1 VSVWFIIG
9 LAALTYGSRALALVA
24 MPEPPSRLRI
34 ILDRMPAPL
43 FAALAATSLFD
54 EGRLVDER
62 TLVATIG
69 AVLLAP
75 TRSLL
80 FPLIG
85 GLAGYG
91 LATVIL

>member
-1 VSVWFIIG
+1 VSFWLIVG

-24 MPEPPSRLRI
+24 KPEPPAKLRI
-34 ILDRMPAPL
+34 ILDRMPAPV

-62 TLVATIG
+62 TLVATAG

-75 TRSLL
+75 TRSILL
-80 FPLIG
+80 TLIG

-91 LATVIL
+91 LATFVL